1 MNSLTVVE
9 LKKLAKSKGIKGY
22 SKLRKGELLSA
33 LNRSPSRSKSPKV
46 RKSRSR
52 SGKRRSAKRSR
63 SRSGKRRSAKRSKS
77 PKSRSGKRRSI
88 KSPKSRSAN
97 RRSGKKDYTISIKP
111 YFVPFWQSDK
121 DNYVPSDAEIG
132 KFIQQHAVKEI
143 KQTIRDIEIF
153 NTGTMGVKFLTY
165 NPSTRTLF
173 FNVPGK
179 YPRKQVEDFV
189 EDLRDYPLEDTAYE
203 GPAGK
208 GLVLPRGGEI
218 DFRKGVKLM

>member
-1 MNSLTVVE
+1 MNALTVVE

-22 SKLRKGELLSA
+22 SKLRKSELLSA

-52 SGKRRSAKRSR
+52 SGKRRSV
-63 SRSGKRRSAKRSKS
+63 KS
-77 PKSRSGKRRSI
+77 PKSRSGKRRSVKSPKSRSGKRRSV

-111 YFVPFWQSDK
+111 YFVKNDE

-132 KFIQQHAVKEI
+132 KFLQEHAVEAIKENI
-143 KQTIRDIEIF
+143 DDVDINYDIY
-153 NTGTMGVKFLTY
+153 NGRMGVKFLSY

-173 FNVPGK
+173 FKVPGK

-189 EDLRDYPLEDTAYE
+189 DGLRDFPLEDTAYE
-203 GPAGK
+203 GMAGK
-208 GLVLPRGGEI
+208 GLILPQGGEI
-218 DFRKGVKLM
+218 DFRKAVKLT

>member
-9 LKKLAKSKGIKGY
+9 LKKLAKQKGIKGY

-52 SGKRRSAKRSR
+52 SGKRRSVKRSR
-63 SRSGKRRSAKRSKS
+63 SRSGKRRSVKS
-77 PKSRSGKRRSI
+77 PKSRSDERS
-88 KSPKSRSAN
+88 
-97 RRSGKKDYTISIKP
+97 SGKKDYTISIKP
-111 YFVPFWQSDK
+111 YFVQRD
-121 DNYVPSDAEIG
+121 DNYAPSDAEIG
-132 KFIQQHAVKEI
+132 KFIQKHAVKEI
-143 KQTIRDIEIF
+143 KTIIDDIEIF
-153 NTGTMGVKFLTY
+153 NNVDTGTMGVKFLSY

-173 FNVPGK
+173 FKVPGK

-189 EDLRDYPLEDTAYE
+189 KNLRDYPLEDTAYE
-203 GPAGK
+203 GE
-208 GLVLPRGGEI
+208 GLTLPQGGEI

>member
-1 MNSLTVVE
+1 MNALTVVE

-22 SKLRKGELLSA
+22 SKLRKSELLSA

-52 SGKRRSAKRSR
+52 SGKRRSV
-63 SRSGKRRSAKRSKS
+63 
-77 PKSRSGKRRSI
+77 

-97 RRSGKKDYTISIKP
+97 RRYVKKDYTISIKP
-111 YFVPFWQSDK
+111 YFVKNDE

-132 KFIQQHAVKEI
+132 KFIQEHAVKEI
-143 KQTIRDIEIF
+143 KKTIDDIEIF
-153 NTGTMGVKFLTY
+153 NNIYTGRMGVKFLSY

-173 FNVPGK
+173 FKVPGK

-189 EDLRDYPLEDTAYE
+189 DGLRDFPLEDTAYE
-203 GPAGK
+203 GMAGK
-208 GLVLPRGGEI
+208 GLILPQGGEI
-218 DFRKGVKLM
+218 DFRKAVKLT

>member
-1 MNSLTVVE
+1 MNALTVVE

-22 SKLRKGELLSA
+22 SKLRKSELLSA

-52 SGKRRSAKRSR
+52 SGKRRSV
-63 SRSGKRRSAKRSKS
+63 
-77 PKSRSGKRRSI
+77 

-97 RRSGKKDYTISIKP
+97 RRYVKKDYTISIKP
-111 YFVPFWQSDK
+111 YFVKNDE

-132 KFIQQHAVKEI
+132 KFIQEHAVEEI
-143 KQTIRDIEIF
+143 KKTIDDIEIF
-153 NTGTMGVKFLTY
+153 NNVYTGRMGVKFLSY

-173 FNVPGK
+173 FKVPGK

-189 EDLRDYPLEDTAYE
+189 DGLRDFPLEDTAYE
-203 GPAGK
+203 GMAGK
-208 GLVLPRGGEI
+208 GLILPQGGEI
-218 DFRKGVKLM
+218 DFRKAVKLT

>member
-52 SGKRRSAKRSR
+52 SGKRRSVKRSR
-63 SRSGKRRSAKRSKS
+63 
-77 PKSRSGKRRSI
+77 
-88 KSPKSRSAN
+88 SRSAN

-111 YFVPFWQSDK
+111 YFVQRD

-153 NTGTMGVKFLTY
+153 NNVYTGTMGVKFLSY

-173 FNVPGK
+173 FKVPGK

-189 EDLRDYPLEDTAYE
+189 KNLRDYPLEDTAYE

>member
-52 SGKRRSAKRSR
+52 SGKRRSV
-63 SRSGKRRSAKRSKS
+63 KRSKS
-77 PKSRSGKRRSI
+77 
-88 KSPKSRSAN
+88 RSAE
-97 RRSGKKDYTISIKP
+97 RSSGKKDYTISIKP

-153 NTGTMGVKFLTY
+153 NNVHTGTMGVKFLSY

-173 FNVPGK
+173 FKVLGK

-189 EDLRDYPLEDTAYE
+189 EDLRDYPLEDTSYE
-203 GPAGK
+203 GEAGK
-208 GLVLPRGGEI
+208 GLVLPQGGEI

>member
-46 RKSRSR
+46 R
-52 SGKRRSAKRSR
+52 RSR
-63 SRSGKRRSAKRSKS
+63 SRSD
-77 PKSRSGKRRSI
+77 KRRSI

-97 RRSGKKDYTISIKP
+97 RRSGNKDYTISIKP
-111 YFVPFWQSDK
+111 YFVQHD

-153 NTGTMGVKFLTY
+153 NNVYSGTMGVKFLSY

-173 FNVPGK
+173 FKVPGK

-189 EDLRDYPLEDTAYE
+189 KNLRDYPLEDTAYE

>member
-1 MNSLTVVE
+1 MNALTVVE

-22 SKLRKGELLSA
+22 SKLRKSELLSA

-52 SGKRRSAKRSR
+52 SGKRRSV
-63 SRSGKRRSAKRSKS
+63 KS
-77 PKSRSGKRRSI
+77 PKSRSGKRRSV

-111 YFVPFWQSDK
+111 YFVKNDE

-132 KFIQQHAVKEI
+132 KFIQEHAVEEI
-143 KQTIRDIEIF
+143 KKTIDDIEIF
-153 NTGTMGVKFLTY
+153 NNIYTGRMGVKFLSY

-173 FNVPGK
+173 FKVPGK

-189 EDLRDYPLEDTAYE
+189 DNLRDFPLEDTAYE
-203 GPAGK
+203 GMAGK
-208 GLVLPRGGEI
+208 GLILPQGGEI
-218 DFRKGVKLM
+218 DFRKAVKLM

>member
-22 SKLRKGELLSA
+22 SKLRKSELLSA

-52 SGKRRSAKRSR
+52 SKSR
-63 SRSGKRRSAKRSKS
+63 KVRKS
-77 PKSRSGKRRSI
+77 PKSRSGK
-88 KSPKSRSAN
+88 

-111 YFVPFWQSDK
+111 YFVKNDE

-132 KFIQQHAVKEI
+132 KFLQEHAVEAIKENI
-143 KQTIRDIEIF
+143 DDVDINYDIY
-153 NTGTMGVKFLTY
+153 NGRMGVKFSSY

-173 FNVPGK
+173 FKIPGK

-189 EDLRDYPLEDTAYE
+189 DYLRYDSLEDGPYE
-203 GPAGK
+203 GRPGQ
-208 GLVLPRGGEI
+208 GLILPGGSVI
-218 DFRKGVKLM
+218 DYRDAIKLM